1 VVKRWIALLRGVNV
15 GGGNKIGMPALRAS
29 CEEHGLE
36 RVATYIQSG
45 NLVFDADGNEATV
58 TKAVRDVLGDRH
70 GLQVPVVVR
79 EVNEMDKL
87 ADRHPGLA
95 LGIEPKYLHIHFLD
109 KRVKAADTDKVDR
122 SRYEPDTFEIDGRE
136 IYVTYPNGSGRSKLT
151 IEVFERAFGVVATGR
166 NLNTVNALIELGRG

>member
-1 VVKRWIALLRGVNV
+1 VKCWIGLLRGVNV
-15 GGGNKIGMPALRAS
+15 GGGNQIGMPALRAS
-29 CEEHGLE
+29 CEEHGFA
-36 RVATYIQSG
+36 RVSTYIQSG
-45 NLVFDADGNEATV
+45 NVVFDADGDEASV
-58 TKAVRDVLGDRH
+58 TERLRQLLGERH

-79 EVNEMDKL
+79 SVNEIDKV

-95 LGIEPKYLHIHFLD
+95 LGIEPKFLHIHFLD
-109 KRVKAADTDKVDR
+109 ERVKAADAEQIDAKR
-122 SRYEPDTFEIDGRE
+122 FLPDTFEIDGRE